1 MTRRWPAL
9 RFVALLAAG
18 SVMVHELRYMAG
30 YGEEANTVM
39 VQQGHSF
46 MPLLEALAAVLIVF
60 AGVCFA
66 LSLVRANRDAT
77 PAQESP
83 GFLPL
88 WLSASAALGAVYT
101 LQEGIEGAFA
111 PGHPEG
117 LIGVFGNGGWTAF
130 LLALGIGALIGF
142 LLRGAQRVIELVAR
156 RAATRPRRSRSYRSY
171 RPRQTPSFGN
181 RDVLARNLAGRAP
194 PLAS

>member
-1 MTRRWPAL
+1 MTRRWPSL

-18 SVMVHELRYMAG
+18 SVMVHELRYMVG
-30 YGEEANTVM
+30 YGEQANTVM
-39 VQQGHSF
+39 VQQGHSY

-60 AGVCFA
+60 AGARFA
-66 LSLVRANRDAT
+66 LSLVRANRNAR
-77 PAQESP
+77 AHESP

-88 WLSASAALGAVYT
+88 WLSASAVLSTVYT

-117 LIGVFGNGGWTAF
+117 LIGVFGNGGWTALF
-130 LLALGIGALIGF
+130 LSLGIGALIGF

-156 RAATRPRRSRSYRSY
+156 RAATQPRRRRSYRSH
-171 RPRQTPSFGN
+171 RPRRAPSFGN